1 MFEDMIELKTISER
15 EHNQILIKHDLPS
28 QKILQKLKEIELFL
42 DDFGC
47 LSVDRPFIICRN
59 NHILSL
65 QMVLLSLEFTAG
77 SIISCCEFG
86 CLADANTLLRKYRD
100 DIFFY
105 LYIIAYDRNKFE
117 ESVADKIVEMEKNI
131 ESWINNNLIDLHI
144 GDVLKTIALFPE
156 MHSVIKKYKLKSF
169 FDRVGN
175 RLNNYVHSNG
185 VAYYNRSVIGYKS
198 GELQGEMKM
207 ILDDMNFITVSFL
220 FLLTLCSPITIMST
234 DYVDCLDL
242 SIKPPEGSQYWV
254 APFIVDFFKK
264 NLDLIDKSCIDYLR
278 ENTPMEF

>member
-1 MFEDMIELKTISER
+1 MAELKTISGR
-15 EHNQILIKHDLPS
+15 EHNQNFIKQDLHS

-42 DDFGC
+42 NEFGC

-105 LYIIAYDRNKFE
+105 LYIVIYDRNKFE
-117 ESVADKIVEMEKNI
+117 ESVADKIVEMENNI

-144 GDVLKTIALFPE
+144 GDVLKTIAFFPE
-156 MHSVIKKYKLKSF
+156 MHSVIKKYRLKSF
-169 FDRVGN
+169 IDRVGN
-175 RLNNYVHSNG
+175 RY
-185 VAYYNRSVIGYKS
+185 
-198 GELQGEMKM
+198 
-207 ILDDMNFITVSFL
+207 
-220 FLLTLCSPITIMST
+220 
-234 DYVDCLDL
+234 
-242 SIKPPEGSQYWV
+242 
-254 APFIVDFFKK
+254 
-264 NLDLIDKSCIDYLR
+264 
-278 ENTPMEF
+278 

>member
-1 MFEDMIELKTISER
+1 MAELKTISGR
-15 EHNQILIKHDLPS
+15 EHNQNFIKQDLHS

-42 DDFGC
+42 NEFGC

-105 LYIIAYDRNKFE
+105 LYIVIYDRNKFE
-117 ESVADKIVEMEKNI
+117 ESVADKIVEMENNI

-144 GDVLKTIALFPE
+144 GDVLKTIAFFPE
-156 MHSVIKKYKLKSF
+156 MHSVIKKYRLKSF
-169 FDRVGN
+169 IDRVGN
-175 RLNNYVHSNG
+175 RLNNFVHSNG
-185 VAYYNRSVIGYKS
+185 VAYYNRGIIGYKS
-198 GELQGEMKM
+198 GELQREMRM
-207 ILDDMNFITVSFL
+207 ILDDMSLITVSFL

-242 SIKPPEGSQYWV
+242 SIEPPEGLQYWV
-254 APFIVDFFKK
+254 APFIVDFYKK

>member
-1 MFEDMIELKTISER
+1 MAELKTISGR
-15 EHNQILIKHDLPS
+15 EHNQNFIKQDLHS

-42 DDFGC
+42 NEFGC

-105 LYIIAYDRNKFE
+105 LYIVIYDRNKFE
-117 ESVADKIVEMEKNI
+117 ESVADKIVEMENNI

-144 GDVLKTIALFPE
+144 GDVLKTIAFFPE
-156 MHSVIKKYKLKSF
+156 MHSVIKKYRLKSF
-169 FDRVGN
+169 IDRVGN
-175 RLNNYVHSNG
+175 RLNNFVHSNG
-185 VAYYNRSVIGYKS
+185 VAYYNRGIIGYKS
-198 GELQGEMKM
+198 GELQREMRM
-207 ILDDMNFITVSFL
+207 ILDDMSLITVSFL

-234 DYVDCLDL
+234 DYVDCLDFN
-242 SIKPPEGSQYWV
+242 IQPPTGSQYWV
-254 APFIVDFFKK
+254 ASFIVDFYKN

>member
-1 MFEDMIELKTISER
+1 MDFLFK
-15 EHNQILIKHDLPS
+15 L
-28 QKILQKLKEIELFL
+28 LQLHFTTRQLFL
-42 DDFGC
+42 NEFGC

-105 LYIIAYDRNKFE
+105 LYIVIYDRNKFE
-117 ESVADKIVEMEKNI
+117 ESVADKIVEMENNI

-144 GDVLKTIALFPE
+144 GDVLKTIAFFPE
-156 MHSVIKKYKLKSF
+156 MHSVIKKYRLKSF
-169 FDRVGN
+169 IDRVGN
-175 RLNNYVHSNG
+175 RLNNFVHSNG
-185 VAYYNRSVIGYKS
+185 VAYYNRGIIGYKS
-198 GELQGEMKM
+198 GELQREMRM
-207 ILDDMNFITVSFL
+207 ILDDMSLITVSFL

-242 SIKPPEGSQYWV
+242 SIEPPEGSQYWV
-254 APFIVDFFKK
+254 APFIVDFYKK